1 MKERVKIQSRK
12 QMHATVVYQLHKF
25 DDWKKLSYGVRRA
38 FIANIMDACDVE
50 LALRV
55 RNLVECDKSRLH
67 MYLLLYAF
75 LWTTSNEGSMYWRDV
90 FNEIAVFYTKEKEA

>member
-1 MKERVKIQSRK
+1 MKDALQTRK

-50 LALRV
+50 VARRV
-55 RNLVECDKSRLH
+55 SKLVECHKSRLD
-67 MYLLLYAF
+67 MYLLLHAF
-75 LWTTSNEGSMYWRDV
+75 LWTTSNEGCVYWRTV
-90 FNEIAVFYTKEKEA
+90 FNEIAVLDLKEKEA